1 MSPNNTTLSWASWAV
16 QEANYR
22 NMNLPISSYAFI
34 HQRSFME
41 ACGQTTKNFN
51 LQQLGL
57 YVGLCVEELKELT
70 DAFSKI
76 ETGLRENKPIHR
88 ADVAEVLDAAGDLIV
103 VAGGVAVSCGVS
115 PEEILNRV
123 WATNFE
129 KVGPDGKVIRR
140 SDGKIMKPA
149 GWSPPSFTDLA
160 DKVLG
165 NE

>member
-57 YVGLCVEELKELT
+57 YVGLCIEEANELT

-103 VAGGVAVSCGVS
+103 VAGGVAVSCGVT

>member
-1 MSPNNTTLSWASWAV
+1 MEYPTWSSWAT

-22 NMNLPISSYAFI
+22 NMMHPGFSYSFV

-88 ADVAEVLDAAGDLIV
+88 ADVTEVLDAAGDLIV
-103 VAGGVAVSCGVS
+103 VAGGVAVSCGVN

-129 KVGPDGKVIRR
+129 KVGPNGKVTRR
-140 SDGKIMKPA
+140 ADGKIMKPA